1 MGGNYYPARQEFDVV
16 GSNSSGTRTYATLVD
31 YYNLDGATTKTFESA
46 GFIKLDLDVSYK
58 AGVGET
64 LNSIQIAVDGSQDGT
79 NWYRF
84 VNDSTADGTSTL
96 TAREFTFAQS
106 LTDGTLAYD
115 AQSGNFTAGLKVTD
129 GTTSATAWV
138 ESDTDD
144 GTTGTLLL
152 SNIAVGVFGND
163 NAITD
168 SGSGAATINGILASI
183 TDFTV
188 PLDISTKHIRVSVKE
203 SGVSSAA
210 GTVYIAG
217 MLSGK

>member
-16 GSNSSGTRTYATLVD
+16 GSISSGTRTYVTLVD
-31 YYNLDGATTKTFESA
+31 YYNLDGTTTKTFECG

-58 AGVGET
+58 AGAAE
-64 LNSIQIAVDGSQDGT
+64 LENSIQIRVDGSQDGS

-84 VNDSTADGTSTL
+84 VNDSTSDGTSTL
-96 TAREFTFAQS
+96 TAREFTFVQS

-129 GTTSATAWV
+129 GTTSATAWI

-144 GTTGTLLL
+144 GATGTLLL
-152 SNIAVGVFGND
+152 SNITGGVFANN

-168 SGSGAATINGILASI
+168 SGSGAATIDGVLSSI
-183 TDFTV
+183 TDFTL
-188 PLDISTKHIRVSVKE
+188 PLDISTKFIRVSVKE
-203 SGVSSAA
+203 SGVSSNA
-210 GTVYIAG
+210 GTVYVSG